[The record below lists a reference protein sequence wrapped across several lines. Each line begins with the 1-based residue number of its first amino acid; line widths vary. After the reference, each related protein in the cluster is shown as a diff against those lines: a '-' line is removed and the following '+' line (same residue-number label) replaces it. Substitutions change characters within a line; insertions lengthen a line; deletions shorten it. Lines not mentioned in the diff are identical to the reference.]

1 MPGSVHLAGSA
12 GGVSQN
18 GSNRDGPSQAWPH
31 VSQAWQVTYACSG
44 LLRHVT
50 SGVTSHWSAVA
61 SADCGTYVRTYAR
74 RRRCPKV
81 INQVAYARTYVFTY
95 VYVRTSAFSSCVRR
109 KDAGGDRPGVV
120 RTYVRSQWR
129 ARTYERTYVVRSVA
143 VAAAFCHVRTC
154 ARNSGGSVGM
164 GTPSWSALSDLRTY
178 VRAKSAAAFPSS
190 CKRRP
195 TRRSTSRLQKYSKGP
210 VPEASSYVGG
220 ALQVLGGREVLE
232 APKRPPGG
240 PHMYVRTYP
249 RVFSISQHRDDQPS
263 SPPSYAPPPPPSFII

>member
-18 GSNRDGPSQAWPH
+18 GSNRGGPSQAWPH

-164 GTPSWSALSDLRTY
+164 GTPAMM
-178 VRAKSAAAFPSS
+178 A
-190 CKRRP
+190 C
-195 TRRSTSRLQKYSKGP
+195 G
-210 VPEASSYVGG
+210 EGG
-220 ALQVLGGREVLE
+220 AQAEGGVEEGDL
-232 APKRPPGG
+232 
-240 PHMYVRTYP
+240 HRT
-249 RVFSISQHRDDQPS
+249 
-263 SPPSYAPPPPPSFII
+263 